1 MAKVTKEL
9 IEQLIMEEVEAL
21 SEDELNEFVGAI
33 GSMKRRAGAA
43 LAGFKRS
50 RQVKK
55 WEKYKGNLSA
65 KLEQLAKMY
74 EDAKADIAGDLQ
86 KNKDLAA
93 FANAFT
99 PFNNTF
105 NAIDGHIKAL
115 KTAAGTV
122 RKTDPEDTPVA
133 QNTDDAAQAG
143 REAAGEGAVEM
154 SGPSMDDLKAEKR
167 AALVAINKD
176 ASLSQEQK
184 QAKAAE
190 INNKY
195 KDMGVTEE

>member
-21 SEDELNEFVGAI
+21 SEDELNEFIDAI

-43 LAGFKRS
+43 LAGFKRG

-55 WEKYKGNLSA
+55 WEKYKGNLAA
-65 KLEQLAKMY
+65 KLDQLAKMY
-74 EDAKADIAGDLQ
+74 KDSKNKIEGDL
-86 KNKDLAA
+86 KRNKDLAA
-93 FANAFT
+93 FADAFT
-99 PFNNTF
+99 PFKKTINN
-105 NAIDGHIKAL
+105 IDAHISAL
-115 KTAAGTV
+115 ETAAGTV

-133 QNTDDAAQAG
+133 QSTDDAAQAG
-143 REAAGEGAVEM
+143 RDAAGEGAVEM

-176 ASLSQEQK
+176 ASLSPEQK